1 MSCFAFCII
10 KKHIQLVTLD
20 RPAPVQH
27 LDGLSVVV
35 SRNSQQSAEWNI
47 FRGRN
52 ENIAR
57 PDFVAVCRDAIG
69 VFPAA
74 FSQVQGQY
82 AVTLNT

>member
-1 MSCFAFCII
+1 MSMKKNI
-10 KKHIQLVTLD
+10 KAAGSN

-47 FRGRN
+47 FRSRN
-52 ENIAR
+52 ENIAL
-57 PDFVAVCRDAIG
+57 PDFVSACRNAIG
-69 VFPAA
+69 IFSAA